1 MTSWWRKL
9 FVRRPITL
17 TNKSKTGRARLGL
30 ERLEDRTV
38 PANFSIA
45 FDAPAHTVGEGAGS
59 AQLTLVL
66 TTDAPLDGDVKVDL
80 TDLGTGTATSGGGGD
95 YSFTATTLTFPAGS
109 TTGTTQNSTV
119 TISDDRRVETTLETA
134 QFAFHNIVIAGTD
147 VINGATVGT
156 HTLSI
161 TDNDSASVAITTPG
175 TTSVTEGGGTANV
188 QVTLT
193 LTTTGTGPVRLGVPL
208 SPN

>member
-66 TTDAPLDGDVKVDL
+66 TTDAPLDGDVTVDL

-95 YSFTATTLTFPAGS
+95 YTFSATTLTFPAGS
-109 TTGTTQNSTV
+109 TDGATQSSTV

-134 QFAFHNIVIAGTD
+134 QFGFGNIVIAGAD
-147 VINGATVGT
+147 VNSGATSGA

-161 TDNDSASVAITTPG
+161 MDNDSASVAITSPG
-175 TTSVTEGGGTANV
+175 TTPLAEGSASANV
-188 QVTLT
+188 
-193 LTTTGTGPVRLGVPL
+193 
-208 SPN
+208 